1 MALNL
6 NFNFGRLLQIGEK
19 LTTARINAIVR
30 GINASITG
38 AVGTTD
44 LAAGA
49 VTAAKATP
57 DAYFYTGN
65 CVLIGTTY
73 NVTGL
78 PVTPPALTDGLV
90 LYFKADA
97 NNAGPANLTVAGV
110 GGAATISKYGGK
122 ALVAG
127 DIKAN
132 QIVAVQYNT
141 TLVAQPTWQMIS
153 LPATRLFNTE
163 VPVQGSAKN
172 LVVKNNGASPTVAVD
187 IAVDEVLLKDANGL
201 PYLAGSVL
209 VTANIGT
216 AGANGLDTGALTA
229 ATWYYVWVIYDAVNN
244 VVAALLSTSATAPTL
259 PGTYTFKALVGTV
272 HAGIVGGSTT
282 DFMTF
287 YQVDREVWLDDTAVF
302 TAKTGVTAWTAVAGA
317 DLTVLQ
323 ALVPPIAKEAS
334 GNMGCSANNNGG
346 MAVGADANALG
357 ASAMNGTPIAATTL
371 SYTLASGWRCPLKT
385 AQTVYYLMANTTAAT
400 YRLSVRGYRI

>member
-30 GINASITG
+30 GITASITG
-38 AVGTTD
+38 AVGTSD
-44 LAAGA
+44 LGAGA
-49 VTAAKATP
+49 VTPPKATP
-57 DAYFYTGN
+57 GAYFYASN

-73 NVTGL
+73 NVTGF
-78 PVTPPALTDGLV
+78 PVPPPAFTDGMV
-90 LYFKADA
+90 LYFKADTL
-97 NNAGPANLTVAGV
+97 NAGPVNLTVAGV
-110 GGAATISKYGGK
+110 GGATQITKYGGK
-122 ALVAG
+122 LLAAG
-127 DIKAN
+127 DLKAN
-132 QIVAVQYNT
+132 QIVGVQYDT
-141 TLVAQPTWQMIS
+141 TLVAQPTWEIIT
-153 LPATRLFNTE
+153 LPGNRLFNTE
-163 VPVQGSAKN
+163 APVTATARN
-172 LVVKNNGASPTVAVD
+172 LVVKNNAISPTVAVD
-187 IAVDEVLLKDANGL
+187 VSVDEVVLKDANAL

-357 ASAMNGTPIAATTL
+357 ASAMNGTAIAATTL
-371 SYTLASGWRCPLKT
+371 SYTLGASWRCPLKT

-400 YRLSVRGYRI
+400 YRLSVRGYKI